1 MHAVGRAA
9 GGGKH
14 APRVVKMTWG
24 DPSHATVVLV
34 GKGVTFDTG
43 GLDIKPAQFMRQ
55 MKKVQRAS
63 PPPRGVAR
71 AVTRA
76 RAGQDMGGSAIILGL
91 AHMVMAAKLKARA
104 PSSHSPDSPD
114 GALLLAPP
122 QTRSP
127 QRGTG
132 PRCTKCSRVA
142 PRGLQGHRARRST
155 SWCCSRRL
163 RTPSRAARSARATS
177 SPHATA

>member
-104 PSSHSPDSPD
+104 PSS
-114 GALLLAPP
+114 
-122 QTRSP
+122 RSP

-132 PRCTKCSRVA
+132 PRCTKCSRAA

-155 SWCCSRRL
+155 SWCCSRRS